1 MCLCVLGEGGGG
13 EKEQHLFLCFDYCF
27 WVFRLTKI

>member
-1 MCLCVLGEGGGG
+1 MFVCAGGGGDG

-27 WVFRLTKI
+27 WVFGLSKI